1 MRCKISTKT
10 VTIDTNEW
18 LYPDSTGVTHA
29 VTNAET
35 FTFEL
40 TDGGAAAVNWANDLG
55 VSLAC
60 TDGSRITIRPKAS
73 LSQPGVATHNGTIGS
88 WGPTADAQD
97 GVAVHGLAGEFRA
110 SHSSNNVEQIWKAIT
125 VNADNVDAPTS
136 LTATF
141 EDQFG
146 NRFTWTSVTVS

>member
-1 MRCKISTKT
+1 MAQKT
-10 VTIDTNEW
+10 ATIDTGEW

-29 VTNAET
+29 VTNAEA

-40 TDGGAAAVNWANDLG
+40 TDGGAAAVTWANDLG

-60 TDGSRITIRPKAS
+60 TDGSRITIRSKAS
-73 LSQPGVATHNGTIGS
+73 MSQVGAASANGTIGT
-88 WGPTADAQD
+88 WGPTADAQG
-97 GVAVHGLAGEFRA
+97 GVATHGLAGEFRA
-110 SHSSNNVEQIWKAIT
+110 SHSSNNVEQIWKATTI
-125 VNADNVDAPTS
+125 NADDVDAPTS

-146 NRFTWTSVTVS
+146 NRFTWTAVTVS

>member
-1 MRCKISTKT
+1 MATKT
-10 VTIDTNEW
+10 VTIDSGEW
-18 LYPDSTGVTHA
+18 LYPDVSGVTHA

-40 TDGGAAAVNWANDLG
+40 TDGGAAAVTWANDNG
-55 VSLAC
+55 GSLAC
-60 TDGSRITIRPKAS
+60 TDGSSITIRPKAAQ
-73 LSQPGVATHNGTIGS
+73 SQPGVATSNGLIGT

-97 GVAVHGLAGEFRA
+97 GVAIYSLAGEFRA
-110 SHSSNNVEQIWKAIT
+110 SHSSNNIEQIWKAIT
-125 VNADNVDAPTS
+125 ILADNVDAPTA

-146 NRFTWTSVTVS
+146 NRFTWTTVTVS